1 MKSYQKSLTAF
12 IVVLLGAV
20 GLGLAARG
28 AEALPGDLL
37 LSHAVQR
44 AIPFNDGVAA
54 FWKSLGK
61 IVEYLPYVAVAVA
74 LLLRQWWGAV
84 WLALAGFPVA
94 YFGESFLKPLFGRPR
109 PAADDVIISQAAKG
123 LSFPSG
129 TAMLT
134 MAVVGMAIYLARRAA
149 KQAKRGSSSTLS
161 RIIVDVSFVF
171 LLLSNLARI
180 HVGVHWATD
189 LLGGWLFAGAWVL
202 LLIAAHQKMSEKS

>member
-1 MKSYQKSLTAF
+1 MKSYQKSLAAF
-12 IVVLLGAV
+12 IVVLLCAI

-54 FWKSLGK
+54 FWKSLGQ
-61 IVEYLPYVAVAVA
+61 IVEYLPYIAVAIA
-74 LLLRQWWGAV
+74 LLLRQWWGAL
-84 WLALAGFPVA
+84 WLALSGFPVA
-94 YFGESFLKPLFGRPR
+94 YFGESLLKPLFGRPR
-109 PAADDVIISQAAKG
+109 PAAYDVNISQAARG

-129 TAMLT
+129 AAMLT

-149 KQAKRGSSSTLS
+149 KQGSSPTLS
-161 RIIVDVSFVF
+161 RIIVDFSFVF

-189 LLGGWLFAGAWVL
+189 ILGGWLFAGAWVL
-202 LLIAAHQKMSEKS
+202 LLIATHQKVMEKS